1 MIHLLKAD
9 GGGWKSE
16 WIERYHQGH
25 RGLICLMLDVDDLD
39 SLYQTLTQEKI
50 LMTEPEFLQFK
61 WFFNLMTRMM
71 PWRNSYLPF
80 FEGIPL
86 QIGFQQMKDEKSR
99 EFMTQYM
106 VPNSREQ
113 GVLGI
118 NHVIIYGRLTEQNLS
133 FIQKVFTDVDVKK
146 GFIMV
151 QINSNQTLTFQDNED
166 YKVELITDR
175 VDNLKQAVMIE
186 NLSLL

>member
-1 MIHLLKAD
+1 
-9 GGGWKSE
+9 
-16 WIERYHQGH
+16 
-25 RGLICLMLDVDDLD
+25 MLDMDDLD
-39 SLYQTLTQEKI
+39 SIYQTLTQEKI
-50 LMTEPEFLQFK
+50 LMTEPEYLQFK
-61 WFFNLMTRMM
+61 WFLNLMTKTM

-80 FEGIPL
+80 LEGIPM

-106 VPNSREQ
+106 VPNSRDQ

-118 NHVIIYGRLTEQNLS
+118 NHLIIYGRLTEQNRL
-133 FIQKVFTDVDVKK
+133 FIQKLFADVALKK
-146 GFIMV
+146 ESIV
-151 QINSNQTLTFQDNED
+151 IQLNANQTLTFQDDED

-175 VDNLKQAVMIE
+175 VDNLKQAVIIE